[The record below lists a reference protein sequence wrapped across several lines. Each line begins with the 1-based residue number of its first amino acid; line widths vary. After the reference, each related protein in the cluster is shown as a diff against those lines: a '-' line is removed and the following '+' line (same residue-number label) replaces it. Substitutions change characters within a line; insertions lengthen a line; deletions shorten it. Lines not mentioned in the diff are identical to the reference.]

1 MANVVINTSSIK
13 VSAELFMS
21 YWRPFWNFVSTNPIL
36 TAVIVIGTPIAIHA
50 LIWLFRYFYIRQTK
64 NVYFRV
70 TLPREDTQKDKEKEV
85 QKDFKEKIA
94 IMEQCYRSLMEIKEL
109 NIMNSIRSFF
119 FHSDIISFEL
129 TVEHKVICFYVV
141 TVEAYSKIV
150 EKQITAFYS
159 NAEIEPVDPIF
170 IENKPGR
177 YIKSFYAYQKE
188 PYWFSMKTY
197 KKIENDPLN
206 NLTNIFTKLE
216 DEEVGSIQ
224 IIIRP
229 AERKYGKY
237 AEQIGEAI
245 FQGRKVGRGGIQK
258 SNFILGFLSDVLF
271 SFTKGKDAKP
281 EKTEDD
287 WAHGMVRM
295 ISSKEET
302 AKAIGEK
309 SQQVNFHTVVRLIAA
324 SPSEQQAE
332 TMMNN
337 MVVALSAFGDES
349 SNSFQTRR
357 VVPID
362 SINNWYMLRNY
373 NKRIL
378 ETRIFGFGEK
388 ESILSEEELA
398 TMYHMPD
405 GKYNF
410 TPSIR
415 WLPYK
420 KLPAPA
426 DLATEGIL
434 LGNNVYRGI
443 VKPIYF
449 MKKDRGRHHY
459 IIGKSGTGKSSILSY
474 MIRQDIKN
482 GEGIAVIDPHGDLV
496 DDALNFIPKERV
508 KDVILFDPGDMERP
522 MGMNIL
528 EAKTAD
534 QQDLAAS
541 QATEIFIKLF
551 GDEIFGPRIQHYFR
565 NACLTLMEDQ
575 EEGATLIDVP
585 RMFVDEEF
593 RKRKCAKIKNPVVKS
608 FWDHEYAQT
617 GEREKQEMIP
627 YFSAKFG
634 PFITNH
640 IMRNTI
646 GQPKSAF
653 NFRECMDQGKILL
666 VKLSKGKIGDL
677 NTQLLGLIMVA
688 RIQMAAMS
696 RADMPEADRKDFY
709 LYVDEFQNFATDSF
723 ASILSEARK
732 YRLALIM
739 AHQYIS
745 QLTVSKN
752 GSTNTQIRDA
762 VFGNVGTI
770 TAFKVGAEDAEYLA
784 KEFNPAVTEQDLIGI
799 SNYKAYVKLN
809 INSTTSRPFSL
820 ETIYDHIG
828 ENKKVGEI
836 IKEYARMRY
845 GRKQEFVEQEI
856 IARIG
861 IAIEEEKK
869 EGEEGA
875 TAETTPPTAE
885 AIMTAAATDTQVAP
899 TTAAEIPA
907 ATEVTP
913 VAEEEATEP
922 AELAESASAEPATPA
937 VTAENPTPPTP
948 TTV

>member
-1 MANVVINTSSIK
+1 
-13 VSAELFMS
+13 
-21 YWRPFWNFVSTNPIL
+21 
-36 TAVIVIGTPIAIHA
+36 
-50 LIWLFRYFYIRQTK
+50 
-64 NVYFRV
+64 
-70 TLPREDTQKDKEKEV
+70 
-85 QKDFKEKIA
+85 
-94 IMEQCYRSLMEIKEL
+94 MEQCYRSLIEIKEL
-109 NIMNSIRSFF
+109 NIWNTIRSWL
-119 FHSDIISFEL
+119 FHSDLVSFEL
-129 TVEHKVICFYVV
+129 MVEKKVITFYVV
-141 TVEAYSKIV
+141 TVEHYSQIV
-150 EKQITAFYS
+150 EKQITSFYS
-159 NAEIEPVDPIF
+159 NAEIEPVDPVK
-170 IENKPGR
+170 IEKRDGQH
-177 YIKSFYAYQKE
+177 IKAFYAYQKE
-188 PYWFSMKTY
+188 PFWFPMQTY

-216 DEEVGSIQ
+216 EDELGSIQ
-224 IIIRP
+224 IMIRP
-229 AERKYGKY
+229 AARKYGKM
-237 AEQIGEAI
+237 AEKVGEAI
-245 FQGRKVGRGGIQK
+245 FQGRKVGRNGIQGK
-258 SNFILGFLSDVLF
+258 IPIIGFLGDLLSM
-271 SFTKGKDAKP
+271 FTRGKDAKP
-281 EKTEDD
+281 EKTEAD
-287 WAHGMVRM
+287 WAQGMVRM

-302 AKAIGEK
+302 AKSIGEK
-309 SQQVNFHTVVRLIAA
+309 SQQTNFHTVIRLIAS
-324 SPSEQQAE
+324 SPSELQAE

-337 MVVALSAFGDES
+337 MVVAFSVFGNEG

-357 VVPID
+357 VIPID
-362 SINNWYMLRNY
+362 SINDWYMLRNY
-373 NKRIL
+373 NKRVL
-378 ETRIFGFGEK
+378 ETRIFGFGERA
-388 ESILSEEELA
+388 SILSEEELA
-398 TMYHMPD
+398 TIYHLPD

-410 TPSIR
+410 TPAIR

-426 DLATEGIL
+426 DLASEGIL
-434 LGNNVYRGI
+434 LGNNVYRG
-443 VKPIYF
+443 VSRPIFF

-482 GEGIAVIDPHGDLV
+482 GEGLAVIDPHGDLV

-508 KDVILFDPGDMERP
+508 KDVIVFDPADTERP

-528 EAKTAD
+528 EAKTPAE
-534 QQDLAAS
+534 QDLASS

-585 RMFVDEEF
+585 RIFVDEEF
-593 RKRKCAKIKNPVVKS
+593 RNYKISKIKNPVVMS
-608 FWDHEYAQT
+608 FWKHEYAQT
-617 GEREKQEMIP
+617 GDREKQEMIP

-696 RADMPEADRKDFY
+696 RADMPENERRDFY

-745 QLTVSKN
+745 QLVVSKS
-752 GSTNTQIRDA
+752 GAQNTQIRDA

-770 TAFKVGAEDAEYLA
+770 TAFKVGADDAEYLA
-784 KEFNPAVTEQDLIGI
+784 KEFSPAVTEQDLIGI

-820 ETIYDHIG
+820 ETIYDHVG

-836 IKEYARMRY
+836 IHEYSRMKY

-856 IARIG
+856 ISRIG
-861 IAIEEEKK
+861 INIEEDQKSDEEKAA
-869 EGEEGA
+869 EAEGA
-875 TAETTPPTAE
+875 TTTDTPESTTTPADTATS
-885 AIMTAAATDTQVAP
+885 APAP
-899 TTAAEIPA
+899 TT
-907 ATEVTP
+907 
-913 VAEEEATEP
+913 EAT
-922 AELAESASAEPATPA
+922 
-937 VTAENPTPPTP
+937 PTDTPTP
-948 TTV
+948 TV